1 MQSILYSNIDDVIKQ
16 YNHLHKSYL
25 KLKKPKS
32 LNSMA
37 YQLLCLKS
45 NYKVITGEN
54 SCPL

>member
-45 NYKVITGEN
+45 NYKLITGEN